1 MQFRINKLFLSSAL
15 ACLAA
20 STGWAQVGTYS
31 QDFEGLDI
39 TSGTALG
46 DDGWLVGANVFDPN
60 GNFLYNYFAFPA
72 PNGGP

>member
-20 STGWAQVGTYS
+20 STGWAQVPTYS

-39 TSGTALG
+39 ANGAALG
-46 DDGWLVGANVFDPN
+46 DDGWLVGAK
-60 GNFLYNYFAFPA
+60 PA
-72 PNGGP
+72 L